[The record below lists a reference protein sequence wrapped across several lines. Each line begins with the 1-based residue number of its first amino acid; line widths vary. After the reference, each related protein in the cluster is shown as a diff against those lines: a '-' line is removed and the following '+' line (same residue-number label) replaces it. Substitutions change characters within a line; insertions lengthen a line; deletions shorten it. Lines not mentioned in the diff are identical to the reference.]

1 MHLKYP
7 ISNTHNI
14 QAIISNLVF
23 AFVIPVLT
31 ALPGCSTSPI
41 TAQVQEQPPV
51 FFPPLPN
58 SPRIQYLDTYS
69 SAADLHQPA
78 SGLVNFILGKDKNNT
93 GVSKPYG
100 SAIYNGKIYVIDTR
114 GPGYAVFD
122 LVGREFK
129 LVTGSGGGLMQ
140 KPINIAIDKNG
151 TKFITDTGRLQVLA
165 FDTNDRFMR
174 AYGKVGD
181 FKPAGIVVDDDNL
194 YVTDLQ
200 KQQVVIINKLTG
212 NVQSRFG
219 KAGSKPG
226 ELFFPTNI
234 TIGPNKNLYI
244 ADTGNYR
251 VEEFNVKG
259 VFQHSYGSV
268 GISLG
273 KFARPKGVALDRDNR
288 MYVVDAAFENV
299 QLLDKSGKLLL
310 FFGSPGD
317 APENINLP
325 TTVFI
330 DYDNVSLFKS
340 YAASGFKI
348 EYLILV
354 ASQFGPNKVNV
365 FGFGKMEGMEYIDDS
380 KIAPKELKVDDREL
394 PSFSTGD
401 KQHGQSQ

>member
-1 MHLKYP
+1 MHHTYRNVDKR
-7 ISNTHNI
+7 NM
-14 QAIISNLVF
+14 QAILSSLACALVIL
-23 AFVIPVLT
+23 ATL
-31 ALPGCSTSPI
+31 AGCNTTPI
-41 TAQVQEQPPV
+41 TAKAQERPPV
-51 FFPPLPN
+51 FYPTLPN

-69 SAADLHQPA
+69 SAADLRLPTN
-78 SGLVNFILGKDKNNT
+78 GFLDFILGEDKNNT

-100 SAIYNGKIYVIDTR
+100 AAIYDGKIYVIDTR

-122 LVGREFK
+122 LVKRKYK
-129 LVTGSGGGLMQ
+129 LVTGSGGGQMQ

-151 TKFITDTGRLQVLA
+151 TKYVTDTGRLQVLA
-165 FDTNDRFMR
+165 FDADDRYLR
-174 AYGKVGD
+174 AYGKEGE

-194 YVTDLQ
+194 YITDLQ
-200 KQQVVIINKLTG
+200 KQQVVVINKLTG

-219 KAGSKPG
+219 SAGSKPG

-234 TIGPNKNLYI
+234 TIGPNKNLYV

-251 VEEFNVKG
+251 IEEFSTSGKYL
-259 VFQHSYGSV
+259 HSYGSV

-273 KFARPKGVALDRDNR
+273 KFARPKGVALDRDSR

-299 QLLDKSGKLLL
+299 QLLGKSGNLLL
-310 FFGSPGD
+310 FFGSPGE

-330 DYDNVSLFKS
+330 DYDNVALLQSL
-340 YAASGFKI
+340 AAPGFKI

-365 FGFGKMEGMEYIDDS
+365 FGFGKMDGMAYPDDL
-380 KIAPKELKVDDREL
+380 KIEPKLLKAEDKEL

-401 KQHGQSQ
+401 KQHSQGQ

>member
-1 MHLKYP
+1 MHHTYRNVGK
-7 ISNTHNI
+7 HNM
-14 QAIISNLVF
+14 QANFLSLAY
-23 AFVIPVLT
+23 AFVLLAT
-31 ALPGCSTSPI
+31 LAGCNTTPI
-41 TAQVQEQPPV
+41 TAKAQERPPV
-51 FFPPLPN
+51 FYPTLPN

-69 SAADLHQPA
+69 SAADLRLPTN
-78 SGLVNFILGKDKNNT
+78 GFLDFILGEDKNNT

-100 SAIYNGKIYVIDTR
+100 AAIYDGKIYVIDTR
-114 GPGYAVFD
+114 GPGYVVFD
-122 LVGREFK
+122 LVGRKYK
-129 LVTGSGGGLMQ
+129 LISGSGGGQMQ

-151 TKFITDTGRLQVLA
+151 TKFVTDTGRLQVLA
-165 FDTNDRFMR
+165 FDINDRFLR
-174 AYGKVGD
+174 AYGKTGE
-181 FKPAGIVVDDDNL
+181 FKPVGIVVDDDNL

-219 KAGSKPG
+219 KAGSSPG

-234 TIGPNKNLYI
+234 TIGPNKNLYV

-251 VEEFNVKG
+251 IEEFSTKG
-259 VFQHSYGSV
+259 EFLHSYGSV

-299 QLLDKSGKLLL
+299 QLLDKSGNLLL

-317 APENINLP
+317 APESLNLP
-325 TTVFI
+325 TTVFV
-330 DYDNVSLFKS
+330 DYDNVALFKS
-340 YAASGFKI
+340 HAAPGFKI

-365 FGFGKMEGMEYIDDS
+365 FGFGKMDGMEYPDDS
-380 KIAPKELKVDDREL
+380 KIEPKTLKADDKEL
-394 PSFSTGD
+394 PSFSTGN
-401 KQHGQSQ
+401 KQHGQGQ